1 MTIRIGRFLAMVL
14 ACALPLAGVEAQNAN
29 PTGAFSFEYRDE
41 ATQGARMVEVVAV
54 AGSSC
59 ANRACPLVIAMHG
72 VTRNA
77 IQTRDNWL
85 KLAEEHQLLVVAPY
99 LDRARFPTRLYQ
111 QGGVVGEPDRTKWL
125 YPMIER
131 LYDHLLSNGRA
142 TRDGYLFFGHSAGA
156 QFVHRF
162 VLAMPQARYRL
173 AIAGNAGFYTLPT
186 EAAAAGGFPFPY
198 SAEGTPITLEER
210 KMALARPLVIMLGDQ
225 DIDPNHHQLNNT
237 DGAKAQGPHRFARG
251 QFFFAAAEAEAKR
264 LGVPFGWKKIVVPG
278 VDHDNMRMAAAAA
291 AFAFAK

>member
-1 MTIRIGRFLAMVL
+1 M
-14 ACALPLAGVEAQNAN
+14 AQNAQ
-29 PTGAFSFEYRDE
+29 PVGAFSFDYRDE
-41 ATQGARMVEVVAV
+41 APQGTHSIEVMAV

-59 ANRACPLVIAMHG
+59 ATKACPLVIAMHG
-72 VTRNA
+72 VTRDA
-77 IQTRDNWL
+77 LQTRDNWL
-85 KLAEEHQLLVVAPY
+85 KLAETHQLLVVAPY
-99 LDRARFPTRLYQ
+99 LDRKRFPTQLYQ

-131 LYDHLLSNGRA
+131 LYDHLVAKGQA
-142 TRDGYLFFGHSAGA
+142 MGDGYLFFGHSAGA

-186 EAAAAGGFPFPY
+186 DAAAGGFPFPY
-198 SAEGTPITLEER
+198 SLEGTPITLADR
-210 KMALARPLVIMLGDQ
+210 KTALGRPLVIMLGDQ

-264 LGVPFGWKKIVVPG
+264 LGLPFGWKKVIVPG
-278 VDHDNMRMAAAAA
+278 VDHNNRRMAAAAA